1 MTVYFSTTNGERS
14 GRNSKFFKLNIH
26 ATEAVEVHNQRAM
39 KAGIAARYEVA
50 SCDSEGIEPKE
61 IR

>member
-1 MTVYFSTTNGERS
+1 MTLYFSSTNGERS

-26 ATEAVEVHNQRAM
+26 ATDAVEVHNQRAM
-39 KAGIAARYEVA
+39 KLGIAARYEVA
-50 SCDSEGIEPKE
+50 SCVSDGIDPKE